1 MPDEV
6 VLSQPATDQSKID
19 PEVARQMEIALNGG
33 IVPQKTVDTN
43 PANPADP
50 LTAVT
55 APVDI
60 FQPFK
65 DKFGYNNP
73 EDALAEI
80 EQLRALKAN
89 PPAPVMEFEDE
100 ESEKLFKAWTG
111 GKKAEVYSYLEKSH
125 KIDSFLSK
133 EVTEET
139 APEIVKLG
147 MQLKYKDLSPAEV
160 EYKYKK
166 QFSLPAKPAQGA
178 DEEDADYTNRLS
190 AWKDLAEDKKMEL
203 LIEAKLAR
211 PDIEAAKS
219 KLVLPEIEQSVDEGY
234 TQYKKAL
241 EENTKLS
248 AEAVAAYKA
257 FTPKAIETKLNF
269 KDEANKIDFDFQYEP
284 DAENFKKAV
293 DMASDINLFWEHFY
307 NQDGTPNRQ
316 KFLDFLYSG
325 LSKEKMLT
333 EAIKQGKNAAIK
345 ANLPDNSTGGLVRQL
360 VAAPEKLSPVDEEMK
375 KRGILLGR

>member
-1 MPDEV
+1 MPEEV
-6 VLSQPATDQSKID
+6 ALSQPATGQPTVD
-19 PEVARQMEIALNGG
+19 PEVARQMDIALNGG
-33 IVPQKTVDTN
+33 IPPQKAPEVAPVESAAAA
-43 PANPADP
+43 PA
-50 LTAVT
+50 

-65 DKFGYNNP
+65 EKFGYNNP

-89 PPAPVMEFEDE
+89 PPAPTMVFEDE

-111 GKKAEVYSYLEKSH
+111 GKKAEVYSYLEKAN

-133 EVTEET
+133 EVTEDT
-139 APEIVKLG
+139 AGEIVKLG

-160 EYKYKK
+160 EYKFKK
-166 QFSLPAKPAQGA
+166 QFSLPAKPTQGA
-178 DEEDADYTNRLS
+178 DEEEADYTSRLS

-234 TQYKKAL
+234 LQYKKAL

-284 DAENFKKAV
+284 DVENFQKAV
-293 DMASDINLFWEHFY
+293 DMASDINLFWNHFY
-307 NQDGTPNRQ
+307 NQDGTPNRE

-325 LSKEKMLT
+325 LSKEKMIM
-333 EAIKQGKNAAIK
+333 EGIKQGKNAAIK
-345 ANLPDNSTGGLVRQL
+345 ANLPDNSQGGLVRQL
-360 VAAPEKLSPVDEEMK
+360 VPSPEKLSEVDEEMK
-375 KRGILLGR
+375 KRGILPSR